1 MEIGFVGLGTMGG
14 RVALRLVRAGHQ
26 VRGYN
31 RTPAKAAW
39 LVDEGLE
46 LCDSPRQVAERS
58 QVVFTM
64 VTNTQALEQV
74 VLGPDGVL
82 AGLGPEQVL
91 VDMSTVSPAA
101 SRRIAERV
109 RANGAQML
117 DAPVSGSVST
127 LEAGQL
133 SVMAAGDRSTFDAVR
148 PVLLDIGPSVDY
160 LGGNGNAV
168 QMKIAINLNLAVQM
182 VAFSEAV
189 LVAEKGGISR
199 EDAVAVLLKSV
210 IASPMLRYR
219 GPFVLGL
226 PEEPWF
232 DVDMMQKD
240 MLLALESGRQ
250 LDVPMPTTAV
260 ANEILTAARGMGLA
274 PEDFAAVFEVL
285 ARMSGLGDEGA
296 RQAPPSSDAG
306 ASSASPLS
314 DVGARRAS
322 PSSGGSKL

>member
-1 MEIGFVGLGTMGG
+1 MKLGFVGLGTMGG
-14 RVALRLVRAGHQ
+14 RIARRLLRAGHE

-46 LCDSPRQVAERS
+46 LCDSPRQVAEGS

-82 AGLGPEQVL
+82 AGLGPGQTL
-91 VDMSTVSPAA
+91 VDMSTVSPEA
-101 SRRIAERV
+101 SRRIAENV
-109 RANGAQML
+109 RAKGARML

-127 LEAGQL
+127 LEAGKL
-133 SVMAAGDRSTFDAVR
+133 SIMVAGERSTFEGVKGI
-148 PVLLDIGPSVDY
+148 LLDIGPSVDY
-160 LGGNGNAV
+160 VGENGNAV
-168 QMKIAINLNLAVQM
+168 QMKIAVNLSLAVQM

-210 IASPMLRYR
+210 IASPMLKYR

-226 PEEPWF
+226 PDEAWF

-240 MLLALESGRQ
+240 LLLALESGRR
-250 LDVPMPTTAV
+250 LDVPLPTTAV

-274 PEDFAAVFEVL
+274 AQDFAAVFEVL
-285 ARMSGLGDEGA
+285 ARMSGLTSRE
-296 RQAPPSSDAG
+296 RQS
-306 ASSASPLS
+306 
-314 DVGARRAS
+314 V
-322 PSSGGSKL
+322 

>member
-1 MEIGFVGLGTMGG
+1 MGG
-14 RVALRLVRAGHQ
+14 RVARRLLKAGHE
-26 VRGYN
+26 VSGYN

-39 LVDEGLE
+39 LVGEGLT
-46 LCDSPRQVAERS
+46 LCDSPREVAERS

-64 VTNTQALEQV
+64 VTNTQALEEV

-82 AGLGPEQVL
+82 AGLGPGKTL
-91 VDMSTVSPAA
+91 VDMSTISPEA
-101 SRRIAERV
+101 SRKIAEKV
-109 RANGAQML
+109 RARGAQML

-127 LEAGQL
+127 LEGGQL
-133 SVMAAGDRSTFDAVR
+133 SIMVAGERSTFDALK

-160 LGGNGNAV
+160 VGENGKAV
-168 QMKIAINLNLAVQM
+168 LMKIAINLSLAVQM

-210 IASPMLRYR
+210 IASPMLKYR

-240 MLLALESGRQ
+240 LLLALESGRQ

-260 ANEILTAARGMGLA
+260 TNEMLTAARGMGLA
-274 PEDFAAVFEVL
+274 EQDFAAVFEVL
-285 ARMSGLGDEGA
+285 AQMSGL
-296 RQAPPSSDAG
+296 PSLERESE
-306 ASSASPLS
+306 
-314 DVGARRAS
+314 VGARRAS
-322 PSSGGSKL
+322 PW

>member
-1 MEIGFVGLGTMGG
+1 MKLGFVGLGTMGG
-14 RVALRLVRAGHQ
+14 RIARRLLRAGHE

-46 LCDSPRQVAERS
+46 LCDSPRQVAEGS

-82 AGLGPEQVL
+82 AGLGPGQTL
-91 VDMSTVSPAA
+91 VDMSTVSPEG
-101 SRRIAERV
+101 SRRIAENV
-109 RANGAQML
+109 RAKDARML

-133 SVMAAGDRSTFDAVR
+133 SVMVAGERSTFEAVKGI
-148 PVLLDIGPSVDY
+148 LLDIGPSVDY
-160 LGGNGNAV
+160 VGENGKAV
-168 QMKIAINLNLAVQM
+168 QMKIAINLSLAVQM

-210 IASPMLRYR
+210 IASPMLKYR

-226 PEEPWF
+226 PEEAWF

-240 MLLALESGRQ
+240 LLLALESGRR
-250 LDVPMPTTAV
+250 LDVPLPTTAM

-274 PEDFAAVFEVL
+274 AQDFAAVFEVL
-285 ARMSGLGDEGA
+285 ARMSGLTSRE
-296 RQAPPSSDAG
+296 RQS
-306 ASSASPLS
+306 
-314 DVGARRAS
+314 V
-322 PSSGGSKL
+322 

>member
-1 MEIGFVGLGTMGG
+1 MRVGFVGLGTMGA
-14 RVALRLVRAGHQ
+14 RVALRLLRAGHE
-26 VRGYN
+26 VHGYN

-39 LVDEGLE
+39 LVDEGVE
-46 LCDSPRQVAERS
+46 LCDTPRQVAERS

-74 VLGPDGVL
+74 ILGADGIL

-101 SRRIAERV
+101 SRRIAEKV
-109 RANGAQML
+109 RAKGAQML

-133 SVMAAGDRSTFDAVR
+133 TVMAAGDRATFERVR
-148 PVLLDIGPSVDY
+148 PILLDIGASADY
-160 LGGNGNAV
+160 LGPNGNAV
-168 QMKIAINLNLAVQM
+168 QMKIAINLCLAVEM

-210 IASPMLRYR
+210 IASPMLKYR

-226 PEEPWF
+226 PEEAWF

-260 ANEILTAARGMGLA
+260 ANEMLTAARGMGMA
-274 PEDFAAVFEVL
+274 AEDFAAVFEVL
-285 ARMSGLGDEGA
+285 ARMSGLGASEGA
-296 RQAPPSSDAG
+296 RL
-306 ASSASPLS
+306 ASPG
-314 DVGARRAS
+314 VRTEK
-322 PSSGGSKL
+322 GG